1 MKKVV
6 FLVSGSGGTLKF
18 LYYAIKVLN
27 INFEIIGVIADRECQ
42 SLKFAENENIYSK
55 KIKYTKE
62 NVGELREQL
71 FSLNPDIIITNIHKI
86 IDEETLTIWDNKF
99 FNVHYSLLP
108 SFGGLIGME
117 TIVKAKDQNVKF
129 IGGTCHKVSKDVDSG
144 KILQQGCFS
153 VDWDNEEFIIDTVF
167 KTTCFCLLGSIYR
180 NDNKSIEGIL
190 INNYKVQFSPPI
202 SFEDYK
208 LNEDFWDL
216 IKNN

>member
-1 MKKVV
+1 MKKIV

-18 LYYAIKVLN
+18 LYHAIKVLN
-27 INFEIIGVIADRECQ
+27 INFKIVGVIADRECQ
-42 SLKFAENENIYSK
+42 SLKFAENENIFSK

-86 IDEETLTIWDNKF
+86 IDEETLTIWDDKF
-99 FNVHYSLLP
+99 INVHYSLLP
-108 SFGGLIGME
+108 SFGCLIGME
-117 TIVKAKDQNVKF
+117 TIIKAKNQNVKF
-129 IGGTCHKVSKDVDSG
+129 IGSTCHKVTKDVDAG

-153 VDWDNEEFIIDTVF
+153 VDWNNEEFVIESIF
-167 KTTCFCLLGSIYR
+167 KTACFCLLGSLYR
-180 NDNKSIEGIL
+180 NGNKSTEVIL

-202 SFEDYK
+202 SFDSYEFDD
-208 LNEDFWDL
+208 NFWDL